1 MVANHS
7 GADRNADNW
16 DAPQIYISMHG
27 VNNMGET
34 LYNSYRY
41 DIVSRNNDASS
52 IGLIPYSKSE
62 MVVAS

>member
-1 MVANHS
+1 MIIPGTITTFGYS
-7 GADRNADNW
+7 SSSYW
-16 DAPQIYISMHG
+16 FYISMHG